1 MLFNGFQ
8 YKRNDFSGGMKMAY
22 NKDFGVDLGSEN
34 TFICKKNKGIIVN
47 ETSVIAVDSVSDRV
61 IAIGREAKQMI
72 GRVPSTIEVEYTIQ
86 DGVISSFEKTGLLLS
101 EFIKAHNV
109 GFGKTRMILSI
120 PCCSTAVERKAVEDV
135 ARTCGAKETYV
146 IEEPLAAA
154 LGSGIDIFAPNG
166 RMVVDMGAGTTEIAV
181 LSLGSVVSYH
191 YIPSAGKQLNTN
203 IINYV
208 RRVHN
213 VLIGEPTAEALKIKL
228 GTVEDNGENEFM
240 MVSGRELSKGLPV
253 NIEVTSEHIREAIYP
268 GVQSIIEGISYT
280 LEHIDPELSADII
293 SNGILLTG
301 GTSMMPGWAPL
312 IENAIGV
319 KAELSTIPLE
329 CVAAGCANAFDVLE
343 ELKKHNAI
351 I

>member
-1 MLFNGFQ
+1 M
-8 YKRNDFSGGMKMAY
+8 YKR
-22 NKDFGVDLGSEN
+22 
-34 TFICKKNKGIIVN
+34 
-47 ETSVIAVDSVSDRV
+47 
-61 IAIGREAKQMI
+61 Q
-72 GRVPSTIEVEYTIQ
+72 
-86 DGVISSFEKTGLLLS
+86 
-101 EFIKAHNV
+101 
-109 GFGKTRMILSI
+109 ILSI
-120 PCCSTAVERKAVEDV
+120 PCRSTAVERKAVEDV

-154 LGSGIDIFAPNG
+154 FGSGIDIFAPNG

-301 GTSMMPGWAPL
+301 GTAMMPGWAPL